1 MCVMALWKSSSARKF
16 TGPAVDKK
24 VHPAHI
30 APVGAPTLG
39 AMARLRS
46 SSLNIRWQSF
56 RLRSAAGGFDALWSP
71 EGRGHSSA
79 PGCLTSESE
88 ERETWTAESLR
99 AASSTGE
106 GLPSLEDDAAG
117 RDKAVHVSRNNTMS
131 SFVSNHARRYMLDLV
146 NVNVAARKRR
156 HAQNV

>member
-1 MCVMALWKSSSARKF
+1 MRVAVLWKSSSARKF
-16 TGPAVDKK
+16 TGPAVDNI

-30 APVGAPTLG
+30 APVGAPPLG

-71 EGRGHSSA
+71 EGRGTFHRP

-99 AASSTGE
+99 AG
-106 GLPSLEDDAAG
+106 SL
-117 RDKAVHVSRNNTMS
+117 RQS
-131 SFVSNHARRYMLDLV
+131 L
-146 NVNVAARKRR
+146 
-156 HAQNV
+156 